1 MALLSLV
8 VLPAKV
14 KKGGKHNV
22 RIAVAHNSQTRYI
35 VTDVIIDSIKQWRH
49 GQVVNRPDANIL
61 NMRLR
66 QKLAEYEKVLGEQY
80 YLDGLTCSQLVTLLK
95 NGHENENMTIGG
107 AFDAMLQV
115 ADISRGSEFYYA
127 TVKRSAVNFFGKN
140 KLLRTITNSD
150 VLLYQKHLLKKGL
163 STVTVRNRVVSLGT
177 VYRFGKRNGYVRSD
191 ILDPF
196 NGIRLPPIV
205 VHDDWLSL
213 ENVRKVRDYIPNAP
227 FVTQH
232 MQKAIDIF
240 MLSYYLG
247 GINIC
252 DILRTDFRE
261 MQHTFSYTRKKVE
274 KRWGRKEDMLTFD
287 MPAEAWRIIE
297 KYLKPNGHLKLCA
310 STRNSITKH
319 LATIAQELGIEKFT
333 MKAARKSFA
342 QHAFDLGIS
351 DRIID
356 RVLGHIP
363 AQRGS
368 VMHHYIMVTDAMV
381 NDCIRRVIDNLNADK
396 KDSYS
401 FAAIGASSNI

>member
-22 RIAVAHNSQTRYI
+22 RIAVAHNSRTRYI
-35 VTDVIIDSIKQWRH
+35 VTDIILDSVKQWRN

-61 NMRLR
+61 NTRLR
-66 QKLAEYEKVLGEQY
+66 KKLAEYEQTLSEQY
-80 YLDGLTCSQLVTLLK
+80 YIEGLTCPQLVTLLK
-95 NGHENENMTIGG
+95 DGHKNENMTIES

-115 ADISRGSEFYYA
+115 ADISKGSVYFYVGSRNA
-127 TVKRSAVNFFGKN
+127 AVSFFGKN
-140 KLLRTITNSD
+140 KLLRTITNAD
-150 VLLYQKHLLKKGL
+150 VLLYEKHLLSRGL
-163 STVTVRNRVVSLGT
+163 SNVTVRNRIMALGT
-177 VYRFGKRNGYVRSD
+177 VYRFGKRNGYVRAD
-191 ILDPF
+191 ILNPF
-196 NGIRLPPIV
+196 DGVRLPPPV

-213 ENVRKVRDYIPNAP
+213 EDVRKVRDYIPDAP
-227 FVTQH
+227 LVAAY
-232 MQKAIDIF
+232 MRKSIDIF

-247 GINIC
+247 GINIS

-287 MPAEAWRIIE
+287 MPAEAWAIIT
-297 KYLKPNGHLKLCA
+297 KYMKPDGHLKFSA
-310 STRNSITKH
+310 TSRNTITKH

-363 AQRGS
+363 ERRGS
-368 VMHHYIMVTDAMV
+368 VMHHYIMVTDAMA

-396 KDSYS
+396 KDTHS
-401 FAAIGASSNI
+401 FAAAGALSNI